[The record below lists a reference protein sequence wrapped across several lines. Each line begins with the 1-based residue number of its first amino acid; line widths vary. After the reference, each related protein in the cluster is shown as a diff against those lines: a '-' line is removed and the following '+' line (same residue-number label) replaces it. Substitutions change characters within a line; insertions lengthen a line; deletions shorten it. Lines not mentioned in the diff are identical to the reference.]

1 MVNKILAKN
10 LSSLH
15 SHSLKEAL
23 TQVKNTRYKIIV
35 NGGGG
40 LENSNI
46 LDVHTNELVFK
57 DSATFYKEKLKFYE
71 KYELYKVLYFY
82 GFANAYLYILLLKN
96 PNLKHVVIFDDDL
109 ELLSCVL
116 SEYDYSRYFKENK
129 LILLS
134 KNDEN
139 IMRSLFVSKGI
150 FDSLRVYFLDI
161 CSDFYLRYESEI
173 LALQNKISSLIK
185 ETVISKGNSAADTL
199 VGMRNTVDNIQD
211 MVSNSSLKELI
222 SLRRKA
228 SKTAIIVSTGPS
240 LHKQLPLLKAYEQR
254 ASIFCADSAYSI
266 LAKHDIKPD
275 YVLMCERTDVT
286 AKLFEQNFPQIDK
299 DIIFVLTSVVS
310 PLAVKYLKESAR
322 KFIIVSYEAAFIKS
336 LKLQDFGYLNIGSS
350 VAHNALELAYQLE
363 HQNIIFIGQDLAYD
377 SKGASHSKDYIYTEF
392 YESNDLQG
400 EEELVAYG
408 GVGTVK
414 SHKIWK
420 FFKGVLEK
428 MCLNI
433 QNNKNK
439 QVRLI
444 NATQGGARINYTQ
457 ELSFKDCE
465 TLLDEVLK
473 KPFKDLEPRKNA
485 PKLLEKIYKEMQKL
499 NLICKQGIKNLEN
512 TMLKAIELFNGDKD
526 DLLKSREI
534 LSFLLAFI
542 DEFSEFLDKNPA
554 LLNVLTS
561 DLSNFRLSFTKIF
574 VCKTY
579 SNSEEVQKNL
589 QLINL
594 ITEAMKSFIIDLK
607 LLDSLL
613 EKSLEKS

>member
-1 MVNKILAKN
+1 M
-10 LSSLH
+10 
-15 SHSLKEAL
+15 
-23 TQVKNTRYKIIV
+23 
-35 NGGGG
+35 
-40 LENSNI
+40 
-46 LDVHTNELVFK
+46 
-57 DSATFYKEKLKFYE
+57 
-71 KYELYKVLYFY
+71 
-82 GFANAYLYILLLKN
+82 
-96 PNLKHVVIFDDDL
+96 
-109 ELLSCVL
+109 
-116 SEYDYSRYFKENK
+116 
-129 LILLS
+129 
-134 KNDEN
+134 
-139 IMRSLFVSKGI
+139 
-150 FDSLRVYFLDI
+150 
-161 CSDFYLRYESEI
+161 
-173 LALQNKISSLIK
+173 
-185 ETVISKGNSAADTL
+185 
-199 VGMRNTVDNIQD
+199 
-211 MVSNSSLKELI
+211 
-222 SLRRKA
+222 
-228 SKTAIIVSTGPS
+228 
-240 LHKQLPLLKAYEQR
+240 
-254 ASIFCADSAYSI
+254 
-266 LAKHDIKPD
+266 
-275 YVLMCERTDVT
+275 
-286 AKLFEQNFPQIDK
+286 
-299 DIIFVLTSVVS
+299 
-310 PLAVKYLKESAR
+310 
-322 KFIIVSYEAAFIKS
+322 
-336 LKLQDFGYLNIGSS
+336 
-350 VAHNALELAYQLE
+350 
-363 HQNIIFIGQDLAYD
+363 
-377 SKGASHSKDYIYTEF
+377 
-392 YESNDLQG
+392 QG

-414 SHKIWK
+414 SHKTWK

-512 TMLKAIELFNGDKD
+512 TMLKAIELFNGDED

>member
-1 MVNKILAKN
+1 
-10 LSSLH
+10 
-15 SHSLKEAL
+15 
-23 TQVKNTRYKIIV
+23 
-35 NGGGG
+35 
-40 LENSNI
+40 
-46 LDVHTNELVFK
+46 
-57 DSATFYKEKLKFYE
+57 
-71 KYELYKVLYFY
+71 
-82 GFANAYLYILLLKN
+82 
-96 PNLKHVVIFDDDL
+96 
-109 ELLSCVL
+109 
-116 SEYDYSRYFKENK
+116 
-129 LILLS
+129 
-134 KNDEN
+134 
-139 IMRSLFVSKGI
+139 
-150 FDSLRVYFLDI
+150 
-161 CSDFYLRYESEI
+161 
-173 LALQNKISSLIK
+173 
-185 ETVISKGNSAADTL
+185 
-199 VGMRNTVDNIQD
+199 
-211 MVSNSSLKELI
+211 
-222 SLRRKA
+222 
-228 SKTAIIVSTGPS
+228 
-240 LHKQLPLLKAYEQR
+240 
-254 ASIFCADSAYSI
+254 
-266 LAKHDIKPD
+266 
-275 YVLMCERTDVT
+275 
-286 AKLFEQNFPQIDK
+286 
-299 DIIFVLTSVVS
+299 
-310 PLAVKYLKESAR
+310 
-322 KFIIVSYEAAFIKS
+322 
-336 LKLQDFGYLNIGSS
+336 
-350 VAHNALELAYQLE
+350 
-363 HQNIIFIGQDLAYD
+363 
-377 SKGASHSKDYIYTEF
+377 
-392 YESNDLQG
+392 
-400 EEELVAYG
+400 
-408 GVGTVK
+408 
-414 SHKIWK
+414 
-420 FFKGVLEK
+420 

-512 TMLKAIELFNGDKD
+512 TMLKAIELFNGDKN